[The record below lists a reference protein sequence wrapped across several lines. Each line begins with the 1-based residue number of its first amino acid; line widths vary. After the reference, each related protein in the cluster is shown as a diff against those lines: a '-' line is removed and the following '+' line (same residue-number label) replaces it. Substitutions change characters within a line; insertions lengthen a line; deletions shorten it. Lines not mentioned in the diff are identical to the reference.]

1 MHGAVRLAAIGV
13 ALAGTTVFG
22 QGDAGKVLG
31 DARQALGGAKKIEA
45 LKTLAATGRTVRTM
59 PNGASMEGDF
69 EMSLELPDKFVRR
82 DVVAAMGNMSI
93 YRLSGFNGDG
103 LISETDTPPQ
113 LSTGNVV
120 IHVRRAGPGG
130 ADAATMTPEQK
141 EAARVGAVQAA
152 KRDFSR
158 LALGILLTLPSCPL
172 TFAHAGTAE
181 SPDGTADVIDVKG
194 GDFAARLFVDQKT
207 HLPLMLSWT
216 DKEPLRIV
224 RQFNGPGGGAAGGGN
239 VVVMGGSGGAAA
251 ASAGQGGGGAKPA
264 STMTPEEFKKVEQQV
279 AEQAKEA
286 EAKRRTVEFRL
297 YYADYQAV
305 DGVMLPHRLQSSV
318 DGKPTEEIT
327 LEKIKLNQKID
338 AKKFTV
344 SK

>member
-1 MHGAVRLAAIGV
+1 MRGALRLAAIGV
-13 ALAGTTVFG
+13 AVAGTVVFG
-22 QGDAGKVLG
+22 QGDAVKALD
-31 DARQALGGAKKIEA
+31 DARQALGGAKRLEA

-59 PNGASMEGDF
+59 PNGSSMEGDF
-69 EMSLELPDKFVRR
+69 ELALELPDKFVRR
-82 DVVAAMGNMSI
+82 DVIAAMGNMSI

-103 LISETDTPPQ
+103 VINETDTPPQ

-120 IHVRRAGPGG
+120 IHMRQAGPGG
-130 ADAATMTPEQK
+130 VDASAMTPEQK
-141 EAARVGAVQAA
+141 EAARVAAVQAA

-158 LALGILLTLPSCPL
+158 LALGLLLTLPSYPL
-172 TFAHAGTAE
+172 TFTHAGTAE

-194 GDFAARLFVDQKT
+194 EGLAARLFIDQKT

-224 RQFNGPGGGAAGGGN
+224 RQVGGPGGGGGN
-239 VVVMGGSGGAAA
+239 VVVMGGGGSFTAAAGTGGQGAKAAA
-251 ASAGQGGGGAKPA
+251 APTA
-264 STMTPEEFKKVEQQV
+264 EELEKFKQQA
-279 AEQAKEA
+279 AEQMKDA
-286 EAKRRTVEFRL
+286 EAKRKTVEYRL

-305 DGVMLPHRLQSSV
+305 DGVLLPHRIQSSV

-338 AKKFTV
+338 ARKFTA